1 MINAMRNNILRDVK
15 ISPQQVKAFYDS
27 IPMDSLPV
35 IPTEVEVAQLLVIP
49 PVSLE
54 SKEFAREQLESVRK
68 RILRGESFEK
78 LARAYSMDPGS
89 KAQGGLLPEFGR
101 GENAPEF
108 ERMAFKLKPDSLSQI
123 FETAHGYHI
132 MRVSKRRGERVVASH
147 ILIRAEN
154 TNDDITRALY
164 KIDSAYNLLVDNKMQ
179 WCDAVKKYANVG
191 DALVAYDKGSC
202 GYFTDMR
209 SGMQTLQ
216 FESLPPDVRKIAEKM
231 KPGEVSE
238 PALISTEDGR
248 PAYRMIYVHSVT
260 PPHTANLIQDYSK
273 IQMQA
278 DYKKKD
284 ETLQK
289 WIKVHRNLNYIR
301 FKGRTYDCE
310 NLKSWEHE

>member
-1 MINAMRNNILRDVK
+1 
-15 ISPQQVKAFYDS
+15 
-27 IPMDSLPV
+27 
-35 IPTEVEVAQLLVIP
+35 
-49 PVSLE
+49 VSLE

-101 GENAPEF
+101 GEMASEF
-108 ERMAFKLKPDSLSQI
+108 ERMAFKLKPDSLSPI
-123 FETAHGYHI
+123 FETEFGYHI

-164 KIDSAYNLLVDNKMQ
+164 KIDSAYNLLVDNKIQ
-179 WCDAVKKYANVG
+179 WCDAVKKYATAG
-191 DALVAYDKGSC
+191 DKFVAYDKGTC
-202 GYFTDMR
+202 GYFTDVR

-248 PAYRMIYVHSVT
+248 PAYRMIYVNSVT

-278 DYKKKD
+278 DSKKKY

-289 WIKVHRNLNYIR
+289 WIKVHRNNNYIR
-301 FKGRTYDCE
+301 FKGRTFDCE